1 MNPSDTNRTPPHA
14 DQPLM
19 SGVSLTRRTFLG
31 ALGVTGLGA
40 LAGCTSG
47 DQGVTDF
54 ATGGSEKEY
63 RQAAATYLGSS
74 TMYKVPNCSCCLEYK
89 KYLEATTE
97 AEIEVVKVNDLAK
110 TKEKYNV
117 PRDVESCHTLD
128 IGEYFVEGHVPREAI
143 GKLALEKPDIL
154 GIALPGMPTGS
165 PGMPGKKSE
174 PFVIYAVEK
183 DGSAREF
190 MTI

>member
-1 MNPSDTNRTPPHA
+1 MNPSDTDRTPLHA
-14 DQPLM
+14 DKPSI
-19 SGVSLTRRTFLG
+19 SGVPLTRRTFLG

-47 DQGVTDF
+47 NQGIANF
-54 ATGGSEKEY
+54 MTGGNEKEF
-63 RQAAATYLGSS
+63 RQAATTYLGSS
-74 TMYKVPNCSCCLEYK
+74 TMYKVPNCSCCLECK

-97 AEIEVVKVNDLAK
+97 AEIEVAKINDLAK
-110 TKEKYNV
+110 TKERYNI

-128 IGEYFVEGHVPREAI
+128 IGEYFVEGHVPCEAI

-174 PFVIYAVEK
+174 PFVIYAVKK